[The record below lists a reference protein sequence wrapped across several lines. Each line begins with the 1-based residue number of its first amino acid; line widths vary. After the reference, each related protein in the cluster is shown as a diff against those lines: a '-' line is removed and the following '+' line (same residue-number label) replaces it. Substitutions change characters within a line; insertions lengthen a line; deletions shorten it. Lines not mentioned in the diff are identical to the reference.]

1 MKARRIYFVFETPEP
16 HAGARERRARRE
28 GRWTMGPLHGAIVSS
43 CGHRYGDFSFN
54 DDDGSRDTLAL
65 DSVTLGELSQN
76 DRHESSM
83 SPSFAVRWFEVD
95 PAYQIAR
102 LEPAPAPAEAVHS
115 RLWPLMP
122 PKRRIVKSPASTRS
136 ASISSTFVVPRRV
149 LWYMMTLAQRS
160 WTLAQRSR

>member
-95 PAYQIAR
+95 PGYQNRPPGAR
-102 LEPAPAPAEAVHS
+102 ARACRGGPQSSLAADAPEAQD
-115 RLWPLMP
+115 REKPRIDRDRPLYHQ
-122 PKRRIVKSPASTRS
+122 
-136 ASISSTFVVPRRV
+136 
-149 LWYMMTLAQRS
+149 LS
-160 WTLAQRSR
+160 WCRGAFSGT